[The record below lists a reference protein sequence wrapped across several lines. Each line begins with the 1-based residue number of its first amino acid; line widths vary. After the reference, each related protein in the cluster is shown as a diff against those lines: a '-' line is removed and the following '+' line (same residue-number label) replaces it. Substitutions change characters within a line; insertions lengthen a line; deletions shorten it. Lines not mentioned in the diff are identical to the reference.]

1 MVLYASINKEYVNE
15 DLRVNKEVV
24 KRQFKH
30 VATSSK
36 TYTPA
41 SQLDQS
47 MMYNFDKLFED
58 FRSGVESLL
67 SANAEDELTLTKSYE
82 IIKKYNYLMSFLKNI
97 MKITTLSKRDSEKIE
112 AKFIELLPNLQNLY
126 NLATMNN
133 FVDKGEIKAMLESV
147 QNLQFNNIDAGK
159 KGESITTNINE
170 RNKYINMVN
179 EVNTGLP
186 LLIKDVEE
194 NDELKDKFA
203 NQLEQMSEFFED
215 EKEDIKI
222 YLSSSKTSK
231 LTQAS
236 RAELME
242 TFDHNYEIYK
252 TIQDIV
258 SQSKTT
264 AKDNQEIDVINAKT
278 DASNNS
284 LLKSNFASLVQNN
297 KQINTLR
304 ISINDTLTQALSP
317 EQIKEIVKKHVDKQ
331 YNEAKKDI
339 TNENEKQELADAAD
353 KQQEMIFY
361 RVMKHRSDIYE
372 RFSNINNAYDRFSK
386 IVVSEYSEY
395 NKNGSPFDLNRAY
408 DETVQYLEVYEE
420 IGNNIKSISEDLYE
434 KKPTKILTTIKKPLL
449 QLTPQTPKK
458 KTKNPDD
465 VKVNE
470 VKPNKTKDEYHE
482 FVKQY
487 RATHN
492 NMGSKQAT
500 TEISNK
506 GLWEKYKNGTYKLPT
521 HKIKQDEQKYET
533 PIKKDK
539 KA

>member
-112 AKFIELLPNLQNLY
+112 AKFTELLPNLQNLY
-126 NLATMNN
+126 NLATINN

-147 QNLQFNNIDAGK
+147 QNLQFNSIDAGK

-236 RAELME
+236 RAELMN

-339 TNENEKQELADAAD
+339 TNEKEKQELADAAD
-353 KQQEMIFY
+353 KQQEMMFY

-458 KTKNPDD
+458 KKKNPDD

-506 GLWEKYKNGTYKLPT
+506 GLWEKYKNGTYNLPT

-539 KA
+539 KL

>member
-112 AKFIELLPNLQNLY
+112 AKFTELLPNLQNLY
-126 NLATMNN
+126 NLATINN

-147 QNLQFNNIDAGK
+147 QNLQFNSIDAGK

-215 EKEDIKI
+215 EKDDIKK

-258 SQSKTT
+258 SQAKTT
-264 AKDNQEIDVINAKT
+264 EKENQDIDAINAKT
-278 DASNNS
+278 DAKNMTH
-284 LLKSNFASLVQNN
+284 LKSNLSSLRI
-297 KQINTLR
+297 KHGQIDTLR
-304 ISINDTLTQALSP
+304 KMIDDKLAHALSP
-317 EQIKEIVKKHVDKQ
+317 EQIKESVEKHVNKQ
-331 YNEAKKDI
+331 YNEAKKGI
-339 TNENEKQELADAAD
+339 TDEKEKQELA
-353 KQQEMIFY
+353 
-361 RVMKHRSDIYE
+361 
-372 RFSNINNAYDRFSK
+372 NN
-386 IVVSEYSEY
+386 
-395 NKNGSPFDLNRAY
+395 
-408 DETVQYLEVYEE
+408 T
-420 IGNNIKSISEDLYE
+420 
-434 KKPTKILTTIKKPLL
+434 
-449 QLTPQTPKK
+449 
-458 KTKNPDD
+458 
-465 VKVNE
+465 
-470 VKPNKTKDEYHE
+470 
-482 FVKQY
+482 
-487 RATHN
+487 
-492 NMGSKQAT
+492 
-500 TEISNK
+500 
-506 GLWEKYKNGTYKLPT
+506 
-521 HKIKQDEQKYET
+521 
-533 PIKKDK
+533 
-539 KA
+539 